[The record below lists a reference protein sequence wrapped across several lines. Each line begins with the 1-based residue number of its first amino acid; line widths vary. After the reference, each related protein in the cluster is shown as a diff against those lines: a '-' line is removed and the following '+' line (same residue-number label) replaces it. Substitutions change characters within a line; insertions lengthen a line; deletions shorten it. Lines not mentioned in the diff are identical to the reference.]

1 MSNSNK
7 HIEEFLDY
15 YLDKEHSPDYAV
27 LITGCWGSGKTYFI
41 RQYLDSKGAAGKN
54 VVKTFDWLN
63 GFERY
68 TVVYVSLFGAKT
80 RDDINENIERILHPK
95 INSKNFEYLPD
106 AISLVSN
113 LSGIAVGTTVAA
125 TTTIVTGGSMAP
137 YAVPA
142 GVATGSALGNFFKNL
157 FSKKK
162 NKDVFTSDFIDEIK
176 NKKKRLVVVFD
187 DVERADMPLPE
198 LLGYLNEYVE
208 HLHIPCILLADKD
221 KWEEAQKCQED
232 KSTLHHLSSTKE
244 KVIGKEFQIQTTF
257 DDVWNSWFDE
267 EKYFLGDKVWRLLK
281 EYHDVIAQVF
291 ELSET
296 TNYRS
301 LKHSLF
307 DFQRFVE
314 NIQNEFLTNPEFN
327 SLLIADFFAH
337 QYAYYLGMFSA
348 TDVGQSNAWQRGFAE
363 AMRKRVRDKQENIEE
378 KYPLLPYET
387 FEKKFQNLNRLTY
400 AQSTNDYYKQWLQIW
415 EHWFKYNWV
424 NSDRL
429 NEIIYNSIWFK
440 QKDDYYLNK
449 MYEWFMLD
457 DESGDKAMNAFE
469 KALETK
475 TLNSPIS
482 IMCLCSKLYWLAQ
495 RNVFKEDY
503 IGFCHK
509 MESYVNLAVNEL
521 LYENVDD
528 WTQHTMLDSSYSEC
542 AEKLNDLQAILK
554 NIMVCKKEEHKQRQI
569 ELFLA
574 NLLSENQA
582 LSEHTCEELEHEHLD
597 EKDFNLCDIK
607 PEQFCEIYRKIETHN
622 KTRLFNALGRRYK
635 RNPTQKEIEKSFLQ
649 NVLKIAQDIYDNA
662 KRPLTPS
669 IFAFYYLIRTIKEIL
684 GEKENVA

>member
-7 HIEEFLDY
+7 HIKEFLNY
-15 YLDKEHSPDYAV
+15 YLNKEQSPDYAV

-95 INSKNFEYLPD
+95 INSKKFEYLPD

-125 TTTIVTGGSMAP
+125 TTTIATGGSMAP

-142 GVATGSALGNFFKNL
+142 GVAIGSALGNFFKNL

-208 HLHIPCILLADKD
+208 HLHVPCILLADKD

-244 KVIGKEFQIQTTF
+244 KVIGKEFQIQTSF
-257 DDVWNSWFDE
+257 DEVWNVWFDE
-267 EKYFLGDKVWRLLK
+267 EKHFLGDKVWRLLN

-314 NIQNEFLTNPEFN
+314 NIQNDFLTNPEFN

-363 AMRKRVRDKQENIEE
+363 AMRKRTRDKQENIEE

-400 AQSTNDYYKQWLQIW
+400 AQITNDYYKQWLQIW

-429 NEIIYNSIWFK
+429 NEIVYNSIWFK
-440 QKDDYYLNK
+440 QKDNYYLNK

-457 DESGDKAMNAFE
+457 DESGNKAMNAFE

-509 MESYVNLAVNEL
+509 MESYVNLAKNEL

-554 NIMVCKKEEHKQRQI
+554 NIMACKKEEHKQRQI

-582 LSEHTCEELEHEHLD
+582 LSEHTCEKLEHEHLD

-607 PEQFCEIYRKIETHN
+607 PEQFCEIYRKIKTHN

-649 NVLKIAQDIYDNA
+649 NVLKNAQNIYDNA
-662 KRPLTPS
+662 ERPLTPS

>member
-15 YLDKEHSPDYAV
+15 YLNVEQSPDYAV

-41 RQYLDSKGAAGKN
+41 RQYLEGKGAAGKN
-54 VVKTFDWLN
+54 VVKMFDWLTDC
-63 GFERY
+63 EKY
-68 TVVYVSLFGAKT
+68 VVVYVSLFGAKS
-80 RDDINENIERILHPK
+80 REEMDKRVLEKLHP
-95 INSKNFEYLPD
+95 ILSSEYLKSIPT
-106 AISLVSN
+106 AVST
-113 LSGIAVGTTVAA
+113 IAKLLKEYSVN
-125 TTTIVTGGSMAP
+125 
-137 YAVPA
+137 PA
-142 GVATGSALGNFFKNL
+142 LKATGA
-157 FSKKK
+157 
-162 NKDVFTSDFIDEIK
+162 VAEIATPFLAEVLPNIIK
-176 NKKKRLVVVFD
+176 GKRGKLKGTVVVFD

-208 HLHIPCILLADKD
+208 HLHVPCILLADKD

-244 KVIGKEFQIQTTF
+244 KVIGKEFQIQTSF
-257 DDVWNSWFDE
+257 DEVWNVWFDE
-267 EKYFLGDKVWRLLK
+267 EKHFLGDKVWRLLN

-314 NIQNEFLTNPEFN
+314 NIQNDFLTNPEFN

-363 AMRKRVRDKQENIEE
+363 AMRKRARDKQENIEE

-400 AQSTNDYYKQWLQIW
+400 AQITNDYYKQWLQIW

-429 NEIIYNSIWFK
+429 NEIVYNSIWFK
-440 QKDDYYLNK
+440 QKDNYYLNK

-509 MESYVNLAVNEL
+509 MESYVNLAKNEL

-528 WTQHTMLDSSYSEC
+528 WTQHTMLDSSYLEC

-554 NIMVCKKEEHKQRQI
+554 NIMACKKEEHKQRQI

-582 LSEHTCEELEHEHLD
+582 LSEHTCEKLEHEHLD

-635 RNPTQKEIEKSFLQ
+635 RNPSQKEIEKSFLQ
-649 NVLKIAQDIYDNA
+649 NVLKNAQNIYDNA
-662 KRPLTPS
+662 ERPLTPS

>member
-41 RQYLDSKGAAGKN
+41 RQYLEGKGAAGKN
-54 VVKTFDWLN
+54 VVKIFDWLTDC
-63 GFERY
+63 EKY
-68 TVVYVSLFGAKT
+68 VVVYVSLFGAKS
-80 RDDINENIERILHPK
+80 REEMDKRVLEALHPK
-95 INSKNFEYLPD
+95 LNSKIVK
-106 AISLVSN
+106 AIPGAVSLIGKIVGTATAN
-113 LSGIAVGTTVAA
+113 PLVTIAGENIAV
-125 TTTIVTGGSMAP
+125 
-137 YAVPA
+137 
-142 GVATGSALGNFFKNL
+142 
-157 FSKKK
+157 FSENVLEAEKK
-162 NKDVFTSDFIDEIK
+162 DIK
-176 NKKKRLVVVFD
+176 KVVVVFD

-232 KSTLHHLSSTKE
+232 KLTLHHLSSTKE

-542 AEKLNDLQAILK
+542 AKKLNDLQAILK

>member
-1 MSNSNK
+1 MSNTNK

-125 TTTIVTGGSMAP
+125 TTTIATGGSMAP

-142 GVATGSALGNFFKNL
+142 GVAIGSALGNFFKNL

-244 KVIGKEFQIQTTF
+244 KVIGKEFQIHTSF
-257 DDVWNSWFDE
+257 DEVWNVWFDE
-267 EKYFLGDKVWRLLK
+267 EKHFLGDKVWRLLN

-291 ELSET
+291 ELSEI

-314 NIQNEFLTNPEFN
+314 NIQNDFLTNPEFN

-363 AMRKRVRDKQENIEE
+363 AMRKRASDKQENIEE

-415 EHWFKYNWV
+415 EHWFKYNLV

-429 NEIIYNSIWFK
+429 NEIVYNSIWFK

-457 DESGDKAMNAFE
+457 DESGDKAMKAFE

-509 MESYVNLAVNEL
+509 MESYVNLAKNEL

-554 NIMVCKKEEHKQRQI
+554 NIMACKKEEHKQRQI

-582 LSEHTCEELEHEHLD
+582 LSEHTCEKLEHEHLD

>member
-1 MSNSNK
+1 MSNTNK

-15 YLDKEHSPDYAV
+15 YLNVEQSPDYAV

-41 RQYLDSKGAAGKN
+41 RQYLEGKGAAGKN
-54 VVKTFDWLN
+54 VVKIFDWLKDC
-63 GFERY
+63 EKY
-68 TVVYVSLFGAKT
+68 VVVYVSLFGAKSREEMDKRVLET
-80 RDDINENIERILHPK
+80 LHPK
-95 INSKNFEYLPD
+95 LNSKIVK
-106 AISLVSN
+106 AIPGAVSLIGKIVGTATAN
-113 LSGIAVGTTVAA
+113 PFVTIAGENIAV
-125 TTTIVTGGSMAP
+125 
-137 YAVPA
+137 
-142 GVATGSALGNFFKNL
+142 
-157 FSKKK
+157 FSENVLEAEKK
-162 NKDVFTSDFIDEIK
+162 DL
-176 NKKKRLVVVFD
+176 KKVVVVFD
-187 DVERADMPLPE
+187 DVERVDMPRPE

-208 HLHIPCILLADKD
+208 HLHVPCILLADKD

-244 KVIGKEFQIQTTF
+244 KVIGKEFQIQTSF
-257 DDVWNSWFDE
+257 DEVWNVWFDE
-267 EKYFLGDKVWRLLK
+267 EKHFLGDKVWRLLN

-314 NIQNEFLTNPEFN
+314 NIQNDFLTNPEFN

-363 AMRKRVRDKQENIEE
+363 AMRKRASDKQENIEE

-429 NEIIYNSIWFK
+429 NEIVYNSIWFK

-457 DESGDKAMNAFE
+457 DESGDKAMKAFE

-509 MESYVNLAVNEL
+509 MESYVNLAKNEL

-554 NIMVCKKEEHKQRQI
+554 NIMACKKEEHKQRQI

-582 LSEHTCEELEHEHLD
+582 LSEHTCEKLEHEHLD

-607 PEQFCEIYRKIETHN
+607 SEQFCEIYRKIETHN
-622 KTRLFNALGRRYK
+622 KIRLFNALGRRYK
-635 RNPTQKEIEKSFLQ
+635 RNPSQKEIEKSFLQ
-649 NVLKIAQDIYDNA
+649 NVLKNAQNIYDNA
-662 KRPLTPS
+662 ERPLTPS

>member
-15 YLDKEHSPDYAV
+15 YLNVEQSPDYAV

-41 RQYLDSKGAAGKN
+41 RQYLEGKGAAGKD
-54 VVKTFDWLN
+54 VVKTFDWLTDC
-63 GFERY
+63 EKY
-68 TVVYVSLFGAKT
+68 AVVYVSLFGAKN
-80 RDDINENIERILHPK
+80 REEMDKRVLEKLHP
-95 INSKNFEYLPD
+95 ILSSEYLKSIPT
-106 AISLVSN
+106 AVST
-113 LSGIAVGTTVAA
+113 IAKLLKEYSVN
-125 TTTIVTGGSMAP
+125 
-137 YAVPA
+137 PA
-142 GVATGSALGNFFKNL
+142 LKATGA
-157 FSKKK
+157 
-162 NKDVFTSDFIDEIK
+162 VAEIATPFLAEVLPNIIK
-176 NKKKRLVVVFD
+176 GKRGKLKGTVVVFD

-208 HLHIPCILLADKD
+208 HLYVPCILLADKD

-257 DDVWNSWFDE
+257 DDVWNCWFNE
-267 EKYFLGDKVWRLLK
+267 EKHFLGDKVWRLLK

-314 NIQNEFLTNPEFN
+314 NIQNDFLTNPEFN

-363 AMRKRVRDKQENIEE
+363 AMRKRARDKQENIEE

-400 AQSTNDYYKQWLQIW
+400 AQITNDYYKQWLQIW
-415 EHWFKYNWV
+415 EHWFKCNWV

-429 NEIIYNSIWFK
+429 NEIVYNSIWFK

-509 MESYVNLAVNEL
+509 MESYVNLAKNEL

-554 NIMVCKKEEHKQRQI
+554 NIMACKKEEHKQRQI

-582 LSEHTCEELEHEHLD
+582 LSEHTCEKLEHEHLD

-622 KTRLFNALGRRYK
+622 KTRLFNALERRYK
-635 RNPTQKEIEKSFLQ
+635 RNPSQKEIEKSFLQ
-649 NVLKIAQDIYDNA
+649 NVLKNAQNIYDNA
-662 KRPLTPS
+662 ERPLTPS

>member
-15 YLDKEHSPDYAV
+15 YLNVEQSPDYAV

-41 RQYLDSKGAAGKN
+41 RQYLEGKGAAGKD
-54 VVKTFDWLN
+54 VVKTFDWLTDC
-63 GFERY
+63 EKY
-68 TVVYVSLFGAKT
+68 AVVYVSLFGAKN
-80 RDDINENIERILHPK
+80 REEMDKRVLEKLHP
-95 INSKNFEYLPD
+95 ILSSEYLKSIPT
-106 AISLVSN
+106 AVST
-113 LSGIAVGTTVAA
+113 IAKLLKEYSVN
-125 TTTIVTGGSMAP
+125 
-137 YAVPA
+137 PA
-142 GVATGSALGNFFKNL
+142 LKATGA
-157 FSKKK
+157 
-162 NKDVFTSDFIDEIK
+162 VAEIATPFLAEILPNIIK
-176 NKKKRLVVVFD
+176 GKRGKLKGTVVVFD

-208 HLHIPCILLADKD
+208 HLHVPCILLADKD

-244 KVIGKEFQIQTTF
+244 KIIGKEFQIQTSF
-257 DDVWNSWFDE
+257 DEVWNVWFDE
-267 EKYFLGDKVWRLLK
+267 EKHFLGDKVWRLLN

-291 ELSET
+291 ELSEK

-307 DFQRFVE
+307 DFHRFVE
-314 NIQNEFLTNPEFN
+314 NIQNDFLTNPEFN

-363 AMRKRVRDKQENIEE
+363 AMRKRARDKQENIEE

-400 AQSTNDYYKQWLQIW
+400 AQITNDYYKQWLQIW

-429 NEIIYNSIWFK
+429 NEIVYNSIWFK
-440 QKDDYYLNK
+440 QKDNYYLNK

-509 MESYVNLAVNEL
+509 MESYVNLAKNEL

-528 WTQHTMLDSSYSEC
+528 WTQHTMLDSSYSDC

-554 NIMVCKKEEHKQRQI
+554 NIMACKKEEHKQRQI

-635 RNPTQKEIEKSFLQ
+635 RNPSQKEIEKSFLQ
-649 NVLKIAQDIYDNA
+649 NVLKNAQNIYDNA
-662 KRPLTPS
+662 ERPLTPS